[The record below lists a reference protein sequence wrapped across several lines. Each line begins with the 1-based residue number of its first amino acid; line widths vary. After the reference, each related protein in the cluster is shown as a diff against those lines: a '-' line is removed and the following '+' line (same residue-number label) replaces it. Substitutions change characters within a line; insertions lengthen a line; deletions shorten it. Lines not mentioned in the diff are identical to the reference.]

1 MKLPNLTR
9 NQMILLFA
17 ICLGIVFA
25 AIGIFGA
32 RVEAQEPREART
44 LADEGFVR
52 IGSTLTS
59 TETTTTRTT
68 GYVQPS
74 YDYSSTRES
83 SGYRGS
89 EYVDLETT
97 TDSSGNSVT
106 TGYIGDDYVELETEA
121 D

>member
-1 MKLPNLTR
+1 
-9 NQMILLFA
+9 MILLFA

-32 RVEAQEPREART
+32 RVEAQEPSRAQGLTWDDWHTNGPTLPPRE
-44 LADEGFVR
+44 
-52 IGSTLTS
+52 S
-59 TETTTTRTT
+59 TTTRTT

-74 YDYSSTRES
+74 LIQRNGEVRSDYTR
-83 SGYRGS
+83 S

-97 TDSSGNSVT
+97 TDSDGNSTT
-106 TGYIGDDYVELETEA
+106 TGYIGDDYVELETEP